1 MNSWHLYEKSGVD
14 DHIIRAR
21 HAVGFGEIVLV
32 EELAIVSRLWSRVY
46 GLKLEVMKLFMIDN
60 KLVNYVVVR
69 DYFDV
74 CCLCG

>member
-1 MNSWHLYEKSGVD
+1 M
-14 DHIIRAR
+14 
-21 HAVGFGEIVLV
+21 GFGEIVLV
-32 EELAIVSRLWSRVY
+32 EEFAIVSRLWSRVY

-74 CCLCG
+74 CCLYG

>member
-1 MNSWHLYEKSGVD
+1 M
-14 DHIIRAR
+14 
-21 HAVGFGEIVLV
+21 GFGEIVLV
-32 EELAIVSRLWSRVY
+32 EEFAIVSRLWSRVY